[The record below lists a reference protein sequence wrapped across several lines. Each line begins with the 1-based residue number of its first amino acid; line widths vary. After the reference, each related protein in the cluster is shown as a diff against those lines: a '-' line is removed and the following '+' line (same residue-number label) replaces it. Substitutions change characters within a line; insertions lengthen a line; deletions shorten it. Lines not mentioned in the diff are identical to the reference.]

1 MRVVDAGSRRFVAV
15 APEGRPDLRL
25 PQAHPSRP
33 VAPGR
38 VGRVASCVAVRP
50 QPQPR
55 WLAAKVVGLCL
66 LALVGVGVSA
76 GEFAS
81 MATPIRPASTLRVIP
96 RGRTSTIPDAPLR
109 VPTDVR
115 RVACPR

>member
-1 MRVVDAGSRRFVAV
+1 MTASSMVGVRVVDAGSRRFVAV

-81 MATPIRPASTLRVIP
+81 MATPDPAREY
-96 RGRTSTIPDAPLR
+96 
-109 VPTDVR
+109 
-115 RVACPR
+115 VAGHPAWAHVDNP